1 MDIQLKPKIH
11 FNFTK
16 STNLCGARSSK
27 IVTESVCKASNIR
40 LSPTVVDDTLDY
52 IKANLEDMHAS
63 MYTDLVEQR
72 PLELES
78 LTGAVIR
85 AGITGCTSTPIND
98 LIYAMLKPYAEGA

>member
-1 MDIQLKPKIH
+1 
-11 FNFTK
+11 
-16 STNLCGARSSK
+16 
-27 IVTESVCKASNIR
+27 
-40 LSPTVVDDTLDY
+40 
-52 IKANLEDMHAS
+52 MHAS

-98 LIYAMLKPYAEGA
+98 LIYAMLKPYAKGA